1 GLTTLRGLFKTSD
14 RRRTPYDQMMLQLH
28 DCLKLSADYQSGAA
42 RTVFGFPPDTSWI
55 VFTDQVLHAAIAGRH
70 MLEQTFHLPVAAQRF
85 PERSPLRVLERL
97 AGRRLAQADGAD
109 LTSVA

>member
-1 GLTTLRGLFKTSD
+1 MAISSSPHGSVSG
-14 RRRTPYDQMMLQLH
+14 RRRLPVARSIRFMMIA
-28 DCLKLSADYQSGAA
+28 DCQSGAA
-42 RTVFGFPPDTSWI
+42 RTVFGCRPDTSWI